1 MKAYSED
8 LRRKIVQAVEKETS
22 KSEVAR
28 AFGVGLSSVKRY
40 VAMAREG
47 RSLSPKKRPGTKPKI
62 GEDARRLLEADLEER
77 PAATLPRRRE
87 FLRRVAGVRVSD
99 STVSRILK
107 RMGWSRKKIGGCVRT
122 RRMAQGRLASSG
134 RRKDRCRT
142 LGVRGR
148 VRGAHLAACALV
160 WLVTRGGAGAL

>member
-1 MKAYSED
+1 MRHHGFMKAYSED
-8 LRRKIVQAVEKETS
+8 LRRKIVQALEKGTS

-28 AFGVGLSSVKRY
+28 AFGVGLSSLKRY

-47 RSLSPKKRPGTKPKI
+47 RSLSPKKRPGTKP
-62 GEDARRLLEADLEER
+62 
-77 PAATLPRRRE
+77 
-87 FLRRVAGVRVSD
+87 
-99 STVSRILK
+99 
-107 RMGWSRKKIGGCVRT
+107 KIGGCVRT

-148 VRGAHLAACALV
+148 VRGAHLACALV
-160 WLVTRGGAGAL
+160 W